1 MTSRKLATE
10 KLITALLVI
19 SVGWSPG
26 LCQQAAASPQPRET
40 PITIGTTLHLDS
52 KALGDSREINI
63 WVPPSYAEGDKTYP
77 VLYLM
82 DGALDQDFHH
92 ISGLGQLT
100 TINGNYEE
108 LLVVGIQTK
117 NRILEL
123 TQKPLD
129 PRYQRDPPTAG
140 NSAAFLDF
148 VRSEVIPLITSRYR
162 TGERSVVI
170 GESLAGLFV
179 TEVFLRAPDTFTDYI
194 AISPSLWWDDKAL
207 AKAAPKWI
215 KKHDDDARQLYLT
228 MANEGGTMQAG
239 LDLVIE
245 AINQNKPAGLTLHT
259 VDRRNQE
266 THASIYHGAA
276 LDALKK
282 LLGLPPPDYGEPPW
296 YLIEGGQPPKEEAKS
311 ESN

>member
-1 MTSRKLATE
+1 MTLRRLS
-10 KLITALLVI
+10 TALLMI
-19 SVGWSPG
+19 SVGWGPG
-26 LCQQAAASPQPRET
+26 LCRQADASLQYRET
-40 PITIGTTLHLDS
+40 PITIGTTLHLES
-52 KALGDSREINI
+52 KVLGDRREINV
-63 WVPPSYAEGDKTYP
+63 WVPPSYAKGDKTYP

-117 NRILEL
+117 NRIMEL

-140 NSAAFLDF
+140 KSAEFLEF
-148 VRSEVIPLITSRYR
+148 IRAEVMPLIESSYR
-162 TGERSVVI
+162 NGDRKVVI

-179 TEVFLRAPDTFTDYI
+179 TEVFLRAPETFTDYI

-207 AKAAPKWI
+207 AKSASKWI
-215 KKHDDDARQLYLT
+215 DKHDDASRRLYLT

-245 AINQNKPAGLTLHT
+245 AIKQNQPAGLTWHY
-259 VDRRNQE
+259 VDRSKDE
-266 THASIYHGAA
+266 SHASIFHGAA

-296 YLIEGGQPPKEEAKS
+296 YLIEGGQPPEA
-311 ESN
+311 EARDGVN